1 MKISD
6 MDYTNNWE
14 VEMNAI
20 QNITQTSENL
30 TNDLMTIINSY
41 NEQNFN
47 ETNFQKIESKEN
59 NKQFDEKEIK
69 KMTEDLNNAAA
80 SLNFSLN
87 FQIHKKTGKL
97 FVKVIDKNTHKVIK
111 EIPSKSL
118 LDFLSKFEEAVG
130 ALFDDKT

>member
-69 KMTEDLNNAAA
+69 KMTENLNNAAA

>member
-69 KMTEDLNNAAA
+69 KMAENLNNAAA

>member
-69 KMTEDLNNAAA
+69 KITEDLNNAAA